1 MMIENNLVVLSLVVP
16 IFTAIILV
24 FLGQRYRAKRYVTI
38 IGLLLTLI
46 VAIINLYN
54 VYVHGPLKV
63 ELGSWPA
70 PYGIIFLLDSFSAM
84 LIVTSIIITVLITAF
99 SFTTAGIDRER
110 YYFHFSITFMLV
122 GIIGAFTT
130 GDIFNLFV
138 FFEVFLMS
146 SYALLVL
153 GGTRIQLRETVK
165 YLLVNIVTSTFF
177 VMAVAILY
185 SIVGT
190 LNMADISEKLSTLSN
205 THGGLLSIV
214 FILFIFVFATKAGA
228 FPMYVWLPGSYYAP
242 PFAIIAFFGA
252 LLTKVGVYAILRTLS
267 LFFHDT
273 MSFSHYTILFLAL
286 LTIIFGSVGA
296 IAYDDTKK
304 IIIYNIMIAVGVIL
318 VGVAM
323 MNEAGIIGAIYY
335 TIHDML
341 VKTALFLLIGVMYQI
356 TKSTSLKDF
365 GGLIKHYPVLGWT
378 FFIAALSL
386 AGIPPLSGF
395 YGKYYIVQAT
405 FEKGFYV
412 SGLIVLL
419 SSLVV
424 LYSVIHIFLKGFFGE
439 PKGYEVT
446 QNVNVKQATT
456 ISIIAVIITV
466 VFGLSADLLYP
477 IISEAA
483 QSFYDPSVYIKS
495 VLGGRS

>member
-1 MMIENNLVVLSLVVP
+1 
-16 IFTAIILV
+16 
-24 FLGQRYRAKRYVTI
+24 
-38 IGLLLTLI
+38 
-46 VAIINLYN
+46 
-54 VYVHGPLKV
+54 
-63 ELGSWPA
+63 
-70 PYGIIFLLDSFSAM
+70 
-84 LIVTSIIITVLITAF
+84 
-99 SFTTAGIDRER
+99 
-110 YYFHFSITFMLV
+110 
-122 GIIGAFTT
+122 
-130 GDIFNLFV
+130 
-138 FFEVFLMS
+138 
-146 SYALLVL
+146 
-153 GGTRIQLRETVK
+153 
-165 YLLVNIVTSTFF
+165 
-177 VMAVAILY
+177 
-185 SIVGT
+185 
-190 LNMADISEKLSTLSN
+190 
-205 THGGLLSIV
+205 
-214 FILFIFVFATKAGA
+214 
-228 FPMYVWLPGSYYAP
+228 
-242 PFAIIAFFGA
+242 
-252 LLTKVGVYAILRTLS
+252 
-267 LFFHDT
+267 

-378 FFIAALSL
+378 FFIAKTKSRWYTASKW
-386 AGIPPLSGF
+386 F

-412 SGLIVLL
+412 SGIIVLL

-424 LYSVIHIFLKGFFGE
+424 LYSVIHIFLKGFFGK
-439 PKGYEVT
+439 PKGYEPT
-446 QNVNVKQATT
+446 QSVNVKHATT
-456 ISIIAVIITV
+456 ISIIAVVITV

-477 IISEAA
+477 LISEA
-483 QSFYDPSVYIKS
+483 QSFYDPSIYIES